1 MSWSSP
7 PLGNPV
13 TFTGEKNIQGAFGHP
28 MPETLHSHATGLD
41 TDLHGGSWYRATRQM
56 YVFISGYKCL
66 ICQLVIPLLVE
77 SSTSFQ
83 PISHP
88 AWIGMSPQGLKGR
101 HAPLILN
108 RERMK
113 EGLRRQE
120 KKASARAWV
129 GLNRESS

>member
-1 MSWSSP
+1 M
-7 PLGNPV
+7 
-13 TFTGEKNIQGAFGHP
+13 
-28 MPETLHSHATGLD
+28 LD
-41 TDLHGGSWYRATRQM
+41 LSVKQ
-56 YVFISGYKCL
+56 L
-66 ICQLVIPLLVE
+66 LVIPLLVE
-77 SSTSFQ
+77 SSISFQ

-88 AWIGMSPQGLKGR
+88 TWISMSPQGLKGR
-101 HAPLILN
+101 HTPLILN